1 MILSM
6 ASQAVK
12 NSDGLHVSVTGDSG
26 KGKTHP
32 FRKMMRQVPD
42 RYKVKGTVSNKAL
55 YYMKDLQPRTVLMSD
70 DTELSDGIQEILKS
84 ATSNFHEPIT
94 HTTVTKDL
102 TSRVCTIPER
112 CVWWIA
118 KKEGTGD
125 DQVMNRMLTCW
136 IDESAEQDARV
147 LAAKQVKEEQEPERF
162 TDESPELAIC
172 REIWEVLHGQLIWVI
187 IPYSRRIRFQRISNR
202 RNPDMLYDL
211 IKSHAALFFRQR
223 RQRPVEDGTLCIYAD
238 ERDFAAA
245 TEVFTLLNGT
255 AGGQESKMTKKESDL
270 LAIIEKADRD
280 EFTIQDLQKL
290 TGGSYLSIYRMIK
303 GYDSRG
309 KNYTGLLE
317 KCPAISFTDRT
328 VTLTEESG
336 YSVRRR
342 TEAFEWDRELYRQ
355 WMNGG
360 ACWLD
365 HNPKN
370 DDDDSSHLSAV
381 SAGFSNFSA
390 TAENENGTSSAPGS
404 SKEGDCTN
412 NSVLR
417 E

>member
-1 MILSM
+1 
-6 ASQAVK
+6 
-12 NSDGLHVSVTGDSG
+12 
-26 KGKTHP
+26 
-32 FRKMMRQVPD
+32 
-42 RYKVKGTVSNKAL
+42 
-55 YYMKDLQPRTVLMSD
+55 
-70 DTELSDGIQEILKS
+70 
-84 ATSNFHEPIT
+84 
-94 HTTVTKDL
+94 
-102 TSRVCTIPER
+102 
-112 CVWWIA
+112 
-118 KKEGTGD
+118 
-125 DQVMNRMLTCW
+125 
-136 IDESAEQDARV
+136 
-147 LAAKQVKEEQEPERF
+147 
-162 TDESPELAIC
+162 
-172 REIWEVLHGQLIWVI
+172 
-187 IPYSRRIRFQRISNR
+187 
-202 RNPDMLYDL
+202 
-211 IKSHAALFFRQR
+211 
-223 RQRPVEDGTLCIYAD
+223 
-238 ERDFAAA
+238 
-245 TEVFTLLNGT
+245 
-255 AGGQESKMTKKESDL
+255 MTKKESDL
-270 LAIIEKADRD
+270 LAIIEKADLR
-280 EFTIQDLQKL
+280 EFTIQDLQRL

-381 SAGFSNFSA
+381 SAGFSSFSA
-390 TAENENGTSSAPGS
+390 TAENENGASNVPGS

-417 E
+417 EGCFQQNRNYGGDTEPETNSTQCLHNSQSAENEKRSPPGTARSGKRDADRAPGSFSTCTKDAENVLKTEPCAENKGLPRPARAKDYKKLEIPEPKTPCWSCGKKGSWYVEKLTAERRARPKDQQIARRICRSCFNEAVKAEQTASVPLPGTVDVSRCSRVTADVGKCSVCGIAKAVWIDREAGVKLCEHCYGRGVREEAREAGVV